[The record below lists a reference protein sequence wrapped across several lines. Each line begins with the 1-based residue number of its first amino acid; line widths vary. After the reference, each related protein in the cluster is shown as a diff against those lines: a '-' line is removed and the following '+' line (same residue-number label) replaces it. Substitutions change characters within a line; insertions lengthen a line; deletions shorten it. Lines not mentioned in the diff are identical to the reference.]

1 MHLLHGEHFVMPR
14 PAKPTDH
21 LDEIRHLMGTMPDHE
36 VAEKCD
42 STPSIVGRYRRKHG
56 IPAYEGYKFGKGQRP
71 PSKASDQPEKK
82 KTPRRRRSK
91 IDAFRSQVGKIPD
104 QVIAEKAGVSVE
116 GVRMYRRRHS
126 IVLEPGARRRR
137 GSKQSKTAAPV
148 ARRTGPPILD
158 SFRDQ
163 FGSVPD
169 SEIAVMA
176 DITEAE
182 ATAYRTAHGIAAAKP
197 PAVRRESAPQTSTV
211 ALQGYSVTIG
221 GIDHIV
227 VAADIADAAERAV
240 RARLVGSI
248 TAIQHL
254 GTALVAR

>member
-1 MHLLHGEHFVMPR
+1 MPR

-36 VAEKCD
+36 VAKKCD

-71 PSKASDQPEKK
+71 PSKVSEQAAKN

-104 QVIAEKAGVSVE
+104 QVIAKKAGVSVE
-116 GVRMYRRRHS
+116 GVRMYRRRHN
-126 IVLEPGARRRR
+126 ITLEPEVRRRR
-137 GSKQSKTAAPV
+137 GSKTSKPTAPTAPV
-148 ARRTGPPILD
+148 VRSTGPSVLD

-182 ATAYRTAHGIAAAKP
+182 ATAYRTAHGIAAAAEP
-197 PAVRRESAPQTSTV
+197 PAPRRHAAPPT
-211 ALQGYSVTIG
+211 AMDLQGYSVTIDG
-221 GIDHIV
+221 VDHIV

-240 RARLVGSI
+240 RARLSGAI
-248 TAIQHL
+248 TAIHHL

>member
-1 MHLLHGEHFVMPR
+1 MPR
-14 PAKPTDH
+14 PPKPTDH
-21 LDEIRHLMGTMPDHE
+21 LDEIRHMMGTMPDHE
-36 VAEKCD
+36 VAKKCD

-56 IPAYEGYKFGKGQRP
+56 IPAYEGYKFGKGQSP
-71 PSKASDQPEKK
+71 PSKGTEQPAKK

-104 QVIAEKAGVSVE
+104 QVIAKKAGVSVE
-116 GVRMYRRRHS
+116 GVRMYRRRHD
-126 IVLEPGARRRR
+126 IKLEPGARRRR
-137 GSKQSKTAAPV
+137 GSKPAKPAVSS
-148 ARRTGPPILD
+148 TGPSILD

-182 ATAYRTAHGIAAAKP
+182 ATAYRTAHGIAAAAEP
-197 PAVRRESAPQTSTV
+197 PTLRHLAAPPETTTDF
-211 ALQGYSVTIG
+211 QGYSVTIG

-227 VAADIADAAERAV
+227 VAADITDAAEQAV
-240 RARLVGSI
+240 QAHLSGAI
-248 TAIQHL
+248 TSIQHL
-254 GTALVAR
+254 GMALVVG